1 MNHKLEIRGVT
12 QVFSSEEGEVKALE
26 GVNLE
31 VRPAEFLCIIGPSGC
46 GKTTLLRMVAGLE
59 QPSSGEI
66 ILDGKPVR
74 GPSPDRGMVFQEFSL
89 FPWRTVLRNVE
100 FGLEIKG
107 KVEGKVKGKV
117 KGKGKGG
124 GESGKKERREVA
136 EKYIELV
143 GLRGFERHYPYEL
156 SGGMKQRVAIARAL
170 ATEPAILLMDEPF
183 GSVDAQTRNVLQEEL
198 LGIWQRTRKTILFV
212 THSVDEA
219 VYLADRV
226 AVMSARPGCFV
237 KCLEVDL
244 PRPRKRTSVE
254 ANEFREKLLMWLS
267 LERSKAACIF

>member
-1 MNHKLEIRGVT
+1 MNHKLEIRNLT
-12 QVFSSEEGEVKALE
+12 KTFSTEEGEMGALE
-26 GVNLE
+26 DINIE
-31 VRPAEFLCIIGPSGC
+31 VTPAEFLCIIGPSGC
-46 GKTTLLRMVAGLE
+46 GKTTLLRMVAGLDH
-59 QPSSGEI
+59 PSSGEI
-66 ILDGKPVR
+66 ILDGKEVK

-89 FPWRTVLRNVE
+89 FPWRTVLKNVE

-107 KVEGKVKGKV
+107 VGGKAR
-117 KGKGKGG
+117 
-124 GESGKKERREVA
+124 GEIA

-143 GLRGFERHYPYEL
+143 GLQGFENHYPYEL

-198 LGIWQRTRKTILFV
+198 LEIWKRTKKTILFV

-226 AVMSARPGCFV
+226 AVMSARPGCLV
-237 KCLEVDL
+237 KCLAVNI
-244 PRPRKRTSVE
+244 PRPRKRTSLE
-254 ANEFREKLLMWLS
+254 ANEFREKLLMLLS
-267 LERSKAACIF
+267 LERSKACISV

>member
-1 MNHKLEIRGVT
+1 MNHKLEIRNLT
-12 QVFSSEEGEVKALE
+12 KTFSTEEGEMGALE
-26 GVNLE
+26 NISIE
-31 VRPAEFLCIIGPSGC
+31 VTPAEFLCIIGPSGC
-46 GKTTLLRMVAGLE
+46 GKTTLLRMVAGLDH
-59 QPSSGEI
+59 PSSGEI
-66 ILDGKPVR
+66 ILDGKEVK

-89 FPWRTVLRNVE
+89 FPWRTVLKNVE

-107 KVEGKVKGKV
+107 VGGKAR
-117 KGKGKGG
+117 
-124 GESGKKERREVA
+124 GEIA

-143 GLRGFERHYPYEL
+143 GLEGFENHYPYEL

-183 GSVDAQTRNVLQEEL
+183 GSVDAQTRNILQEEL
-198 LGIWQRTRKTILFV
+198 LEIWKRTKKTILFV

-226 AVMSARPGCFV
+226 AVMSARPGCLV
-237 KCLEVDL
+237 KCLAVDI

-254 ANEFREKLLMWLS
+254 ANVFREKLLMLLS
-267 LERSKAACIF
+267 LERSKACISV